1 MLRSALALA
10 VVALLAL
17 VPAAPA
23 HGPKAQE
30 TIPLPDEFRPEG
42 IASGPGDA
50 FFVGSIPQG
59 SVFRGSYRTGE
70 GSVLV
75 PPHPGRAH
83 TGLKWDRRFERLFV
97 SGGASKG
104 IYVYDA
110 RTGADVASFSIPDA
124 GFVND
129 VVLTRRAAYFTDSR
143 NAQLYV
149 LPLGRRGELPEQ
161 GEVRTLPLTGDF
173 VLVPEAT
180 NLNGIEATDR
190 GRTLIS
196 VSLVSGELFTIDPS
210 SGRTR
215 RIDLGGATLTNGDG
229 LLLVGRRDLFVVRN
243 RSNLIAEVRLNERL
257 TRGRV
262 VREITDPDFDVP
274 TTLALK
280 ADLLYTVNA
289 RFGTTPEPTTRY
301 DIVRVG

>member
-1 MLRSALALA
+1 VA
-10 VVALLAL
+10 VGIKFDGRNRIFVA
-17 VPAAPA
+17 
-23 HGPKAQE
+23 
-30 TIPLPDEFRPEG
+30 
-42 IASGPGDA
+42 
-50 FFVGSIPQG
+50 
-59 SVFRGSYRTGE
+59 
-70 GSVLV
+70 
-75 PPHPGRAH
+75 
-83 TGLKWDRRFERLFV
+83 
-97 SGGASKG
+97 GGATG
-104 IYVYDA
+104 QAYVYDA
-110 RTGADVASFSIPDA
+110 RTGEDIAAYQLTS
-124 GFVND
+124 GTTFVND

-161 GEVRTLPLTGDF
+161 DEVRTLPLTGDF
-173 VLVPEAT
+173 VLVPGAT

-196 VSLVSGELFTIDPS
+196 VSLVSGELFTIDPG

-229 LLLVGRRDLFVVRN
+229 LLLLGRRHLFVVRN

-289 RFGTTPEPTTRY
+289 RFTTTPEPTTRY

>member
-1 MLRSALALA
+1 MRRVLLTLAFVMLA
-10 VVALLAL
+10 V
-17 VPAAPA
+17 PATAA
-23 HGPKAQE
+23 AQIPE
-30 TIPLPDEFRPEG
+30 TIRLPDGWRPEG
-42 IASGPGDA
+42 IAAGPGPLL
-50 FFVGSIPQG
+50 FVGSLGTGAIWAADA
-59 SVFRGSYRTGE
+59 RTGR
-70 GSVLV
+70 GAVRV
-75 PPHPGRAH
+75 PPHDGRVAV
-83 TGLKWDRRFERLFV
+83 GIKFDGRNRIFV
-97 SGGASKG
+97 AGGATG
-104 IYVYDA
+104 QAYVYDA
-110 RTGADVASFSIPDA
+110 RTGEDIAAYQLTS
-124 GFVND
+124 GTTFVND

-173 VLVPEAT
+173 VLVPGAT

-196 VSLVSGELFTIDPS
+196 VSLVSRELFTIDPG

-229 LLLVGRRDLFVVRN
+229 LLLLGRRHLFVVRN

-289 RFGTTPEPTTRY
+289 RFTTTPEPTTRY